1 MKDGVPSQNSEAG
14 INCVFGSNVKSKSRL
29 LVVGDVLKNVN
40 KVILSE
46 TVDWQS
52 NLLSCFE
59 GNPLDEHVSDTLWSI
74 FE

>member
-46 TVDWQS
+46 TVD
-52 NLLSCFE
+52 
-59 GNPLDEHVSDTLWSI
+59 
-74 FE
+74 